1 MHTVATVALSVFVVT
16 WIAGSIIYAIW
27 LRNETYKNLEQQKRA
42 ERMNTPRRNIIC
54 ERPL

>member
-42 ERMNTPRRNIIC
+42 ERMNTPRRN
-54 ERPL
+54 